1 MACDA
6 PLSIR
11 YDPPKPDGKGG
22 FIYNFPGDCGKCLMC
37 LKKRKA
43 QWSFRIMEE
52 KRNSF
57 SSYFVTLTY
66 KDEFLIYGD
75 DGPTGS
81 TGEHQEFIKWLKY
94 YEDKRRLDKRE
105 AISVQELARVQ
116 NNSSTIHKKLRY
128 FGVLEY
134 GDDKKTQR
142 PHYHYLL
149 FNVHDTDSIRDA
161 WSEQVRNGSQDPTNQ
176 YKPGRSKGRI
186 QIDECNVNT
195 VDYVLKYMIKLR
207 KDDEEWENKAKEKSY
222 MSKGIGQSVADPE
235 FIRYI
240 KQPSGN
246 QVVNTRGHK
255 VPLPRYYSKK
265 YLNDDERGQKGLY
278 IASEIAA
285 QEAKEEA
292 FYKSNAVDIY
302 KAKQLQKESRFNQI
316 KNRKQRE
323 IRDSNT
329 RSE

>member
-22 FIYNFPGDCGKCLMC
+22 FIYNFPGDCGKCMMC

-81 TGEHQEFIKWLKY
+81 TDEHKQFIKFLRY
-94 YEDKRRLDKRE
+94 YEDQRRLDKRE
-105 AISVQELARVQ
+105 AISVEELARIQ
-116 NNSSTIHKKLRY
+116 NNTTQVHAKLKY
-128 FGVLEY
+128 YGVLEY

-142 PHYHYLL
+142 PHYHYIL
-149 FNVHDTDSIRDA
+149 FNVHDIDSIRDA
-161 WSEQVRNGSQDPTNQ
+161 WCEQVRVDQADKQNK
-176 YKPGRSKGRI
+176 YRPGRTKGRI

-195 VDYVLKYMIKLR
+195 VDYVLKYMIKEAQIRRFVKYVDYNTHFNQTETKSVITVRVKPPSCL
-207 KDDEEWENKAKEKSY
+207 KAQQPPEDEQSRESRMDRQTRILNEKINEHFSTKKLF
-222 MSKGIGQSVADPE
+222 SKT
-235 FIRYI
+235 
-240 KQPSGN
+240 K
-246 QVVNTRGHK
+246 
-255 VPLPRYYSKK
+255 
-265 YLNDDERGQKGLY
+265 LY
-278 IASEIAA
+278 I
-285 QEAKEEA
+285 
-292 FYKSNAVDIY
+292 
-302 KAKQLQKESRFNQI
+302 
-316 KNRKQRE
+316 
-323 IRDSNT
+323 
-329 RSE
+329 